1 MDFAPILFW
10 LIWRWRPSLWLDHCV
25 KSLFDW
31 AASTLET
38 DETAFWI
45 ERHEKN
51 AAWFGGWLNVIAC
64 RIEEL
69 IAHRAAELANLDCR
83 TEIEAW
89 LPAHSCRSLIA
100 CHIRLQQLWER
111 YCDVERLARL
121 RAEKL
126 LREAERANAFDFNT
140 APFAEACPHGE
151 QRSDS
156 CAPVEPGGRATS
168 GLAFACTDLRARAP
182 P

>member
-1 MDFAPILFW
+1 MDFGILFW

-31 AASTLET
+31 AAFTLET

-45 ERHEKN
+45 ERHETN

-69 IAHRAAELANLDCR
+69 IAHRAAELANLACR
-83 TEIEAW
+83 TDIEPW

-100 CHIRLQQLWER
+100 CHIRLQSLWER

-121 RAEKL
+121 RAARL
-126 LREAERANAFDFNT
+126 LREAERANPFDFNS
-140 APFAEACPHGE
+140 AAFAEAGPHGE
-151 QRSDS
+151 QHGASH
-156 CAPVEPGGRATS
+156 APVEPGGLAAP
-168 GLAFACTDLRARAP
+168 GFAFACTDLRVRAP